1 MTRIC
6 IVVAFGCALT
16 LAAGASSSEEVR
28 EKGSELRAMPGY
40 ALRQISG
47 LQMLLSPV
55 SGRGLLLILY
65 CKCNGSKGAGSC
77 TASLSGEV
85 ATCAK
90 SETPHACDGSCEWK
104 STNPTAGGFI
114 IR

>member
-16 LAAGASSSEEVR
+16 LAAGASSEEVR

-40 ALRQISG
+40 VLRHISG
-47 LQMLLSPV
+47 RLQMVVTPV
-55 SGRGLLLILY
+55 GRLEAVILI
-65 CKCNGSKGAGSC
+65 CKCSGSKGAGSC
-77 TASLSGEV
+77 AASLSGEV